1 MARGVCAFA
10 EDSGLDRG
18 EHAARHT
25 EGDAT

>member
-1 MARGVCAFA
+1 VMARVCAFA
-10 EDSGLDRG
+10 EDSGLDWG

>member
-1 MARGVCAFA
+1 VMARVCAFG

-25 EGDAT
+25 EGDAA